1 MAKSVQKVKASLK
14 LRTQAREGAL
24 SLKLGTK
31 RYVLPFEVRL
41 LTSNE
46 FVFVHVPPTAEILK
60 INGKSVATV
69 TDLADAEAA
78 AKSFRKGR
86 KKSTS
91 RGTSKVEIPG
101 DVKAALSKI
110 PTGYKLAYNQDGSF
124 KLVRTRNRSK
134 TK

>member
-60 INGKSVATV
+60 INGKSV
-69 TDLADAEAA
+69 D
-78 AKSFRKGR
+78 
-86 KKSTS
+86 
-91 RGTSKVEIPG
+91 
-101 DVKAALSKI
+101 
-110 PTGYKLAYNQDGSF
+110 
-124 KLVRTRNRSK
+124 
-134 TK
+134 